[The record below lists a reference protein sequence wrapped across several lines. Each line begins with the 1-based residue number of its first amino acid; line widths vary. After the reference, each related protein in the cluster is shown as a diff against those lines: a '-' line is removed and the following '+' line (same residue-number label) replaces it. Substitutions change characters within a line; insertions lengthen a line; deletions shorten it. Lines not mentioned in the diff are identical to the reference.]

1 MVVQW
6 DFLSDLEFWI
16 GTDRKLALRLVML
29 MREVARDPFH
39 GIGKPELLK
48 KLHGVWSRR
57 LNDEHRVTYR
67 VDAEYVH
74 FLHGRFHYD

>member
-1 MVVQW
+1 MVQGR
-6 DFLSDLEFWI
+6 FLFDLEFWI
-16 GTDRKLALRLVML
+16 ETDRKLALRLVAL

-57 LNDEHRVTYR
+57 LNDEHRITYR
-67 VDAEYVH
+67 VDAGYVH
-74 FLHGRFHYD
+74 FLQGRFHYE